1 MKHPQEQRHRSGER
15 TTAGDE
21 ALGDGSSVDGDEDAF
36 VSPTMTP
43 MSAATKIS
51 SALINKDMPCL
62 GVIDLPFHNS
72 RYSAA
77 EGHGAHF
84 NDRQIHTSQ
93 IGDLGSAVVAIG
105 DYAMGSDAAEKNR
118 LRLPLT
124 HELAARVQR
133 VRSSAR
139 PRSIWPGL
147 PKAESTPTSCS
158 ATSPG
163 TPPPESSSP
172 AKPEP
177 SWSTWAAARTP

>member
-1 MKHPQEQRHRSGER
+1 MATRMP
-15 TTAGDE
+15 
-21 ALGDGSSVDGDEDAF
+21 V

-105 DYAMGSDAAEKNR
+105 DYAWAA
-118 LRLPLT
+118 
-124 HELAARVQR
+124 
-133 VRSSAR
+133 
-139 PRSIWPGL
+139 
-147 PKAESTPTSCS
+147 
-158 ATSPG
+158 
-163 TPPPESSSP
+163 TPPR
-172 AKPEP
+172 
-177 SWSTWAAARTP
+177 RTGYV